1 MPDAG
6 RLAAF
11 ALVAFAIIVVPGPS
25 VLFVISRGV
34 AHGRRAALMTALG
47 NETGELVQVVAVAFG
62 LGAIVE
68 RSITVFTI
76 VKIAGAAYLVFLGVQ
91 ALRRRRVLAEAL
103 AIEAAPK
110 GSRRIFRDG
119 FVVGATNPKTVILF
133 TAILPQFVTRSNGH
147 VTLQLLVLGLMSVLI
162 ALISDSAWALLAGT
176 VRSWLGRSPRRLAA
190 MGGTGGLV
198 MIGLGLRLAFT
209 GRKD

>member
-1 MPDAG
+1 MPAAG
-6 RLAAF
+6 RLVAF
-11 ALVAFAIIVVPGPS
+11 ALVALAMIVVPGPS

-47 NETGELVQVVAVAFG
+47 NEAGALVLVMAVAFG
-62 LGAIVE
+62 LGAIVQ
-68 RSITVFTI
+68 RSITVFMI
-76 VKIAGAAYLVFLGVQ
+76 LKIAGAAYLIYLGVQ

-103 AIEAAPK
+103 AGEAAPK
-110 GSRRIFRDG
+110 ASRRIFRDG

-147 VTLQLLVLGLMSVLI
+147 VTLQLLILGLMSVLI

-176 VRSWLGRSPRRLAA
+176 ARSWLGRSPRRLAA

>member
-1 MPDAG
+1 
-6 RLAAF
+6 
-11 ALVAFAIIVVPGPS
+11 
-25 VLFVISRGV
+25 
-34 AHGRRAALMTALG
+34 MTALG
-47 NETGELVQVVAVAFG
+47 NEAGALVLVMAVAFG
-62 LGAIVE
+62 LGAIVQ
-68 RSITVFTI
+68 RSITVFMI
-76 VKIAGAAYLVFLGVQ
+76 LKIAGAAYLIYLGVQ

-103 AIEAAPK
+103 AGEAAPK
-110 GSRRIFRDG
+110 ASRRIFRDG

-147 VTLQLLVLGLMSVLI
+147 VTLQLLILGLMSVLI

-176 VRSWLGRSPRRLAA
+176 ARSWLGRSPRRLAA